1 MTAPD
6 RLTEAQLRKA
16 LADFTTVLQQERDK
30 GEATAKDGAWRE
42 GARVAGLSSALSL
55 LWNLTR
61 GEFGEDPEERTRTL
75 LGELDRTVA
84 AIRADR
90 AAGGDGERSVQR

>member
-1 MTAPD
+1 MTAD
-6 RLTEAQLRKA
+6 RLPEAQLREA
-16 LADFTTVLQQERDK
+16 LKDFTTVLQQERAK
-30 GEATAKDGAWRE
+30 SEAIAKDGAWRE
-42 GARVAGLSSALSL
+42 GARVDGLSSALSL

-61 GEFGEDPEERTRTL
+61 GEFGEDPDARTRTL

-90 AAGGDGERSVQR
+90 AAEGDGERGGQR